1 MSNIDKLIELIK
13 ENHELPVI
21 PMVDG
26 EIPGDERGYWIADWG
41 QSRIDEYLIWN
52 ERVYFKSDADVFT
65 VLERFLPREEY
76 ENLPDDESKCRPYYD
91 KLPWIKAIVVNIESL
106 WVWIR

>member
-41 QSRIDEYLIWN
+41 
-52 ERVYFKSDADVFT
+52 T
-65 VLERFLPREEY
+65 VTY
-76 ENLPDDESKCRPYYD
+76 
-91 KLPWIKAIVVNIESL
+91 
-106 WVWIR
+106 